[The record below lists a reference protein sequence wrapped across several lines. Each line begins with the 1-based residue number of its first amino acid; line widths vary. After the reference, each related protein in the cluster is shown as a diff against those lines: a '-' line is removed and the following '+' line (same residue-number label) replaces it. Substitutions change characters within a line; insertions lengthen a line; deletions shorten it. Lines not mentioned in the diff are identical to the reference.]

1 MTDLLHIIL
10 PFIFILIPT
19 LFSVSFFFIHKKKPI
34 NYDINTLS
42 WDELK
47 YKIHELK
54 INVNNTSD
62 NIININGVKLKE
74 ILQQYN
80 RHIILMKMRLLEIT
94 EIIDSNENDNTY
106 VDFESYNNEVEKT
119 YKMNNYM
126 LDYLHKVKDRDFIEY
141 FPPVIQ
147 MIYLPLAVIVGY
159 FGMNFKSMGAP
170 SLHNGI
176 YSMVSGQVF
185 VAVLC
190 LMSVSLYSSILY
202 YYY

>member
-54 INVNNTSD
+54 INVNNTSE
-62 NIININGVKLKE
+62 NIINIKGVKLKE
-74 ILQQYN
+74 KLQQYN
-80 RHIILMKMRLLEIT
+80 RLIILMKMRLLEIS
-94 EIIDSNENDNTY
+94 EIINSNENDNTY

-159 FGMNFKSMGAP
+159 FGMNFKSMGVP

-176 YSMVSGQVF
+176 YSTVSGQVF